1 MFTITPIILSGSNIR
16 MIDCINK
23 EDKLID
29 YAVELGLSGLA
40 ITDHESIGGHIKAL
54 QYYKK
59 IQEQAKKILSNI
71 DNSKEED
78 IFWAEKVNNFKLGLG
93 NEIYLCRDN
102 LNKDNYIKGEDGFF
116 HFILIAKDKIGHK
129 QIRELS
135 SRAWNH
141 TFRQF
146 MERVPTYYSDI
157 EEIIYPNRGHV
168 IATTACL
175 GGQFPKLLKEAIL
188 KNNFTKVNNFMNWCK
203 EMFLDDFYIEI
214 QPGLS
219 EDQVSFNC
227 AAIEYAKQYNF
238 KYIVSTDTHYLKE
251 SDRPIHK
258 SFLNSG
264 DGDREVD
271 EFYAY
276 TYMMSY
282 EEIIEKLTT
291 HIDKELAIEALENTK
306 EIYSKIEF
314 YDLAHKQIIPRV
326 PYNWNNIC
334 KFESA
339 PSQYPYIEK
348 FENSPYEDDRF
359 FICSILTKANQLGI
373 LDEEHWQRI
382 EDECGEIWEVSEKIQ
397 ERLSAYFLTIQKV
410 VDIGWN
416 EGDTL
421 MGPWRG
427 SAGALLTAY
436 LLDIIQRDPLES
448 PAELP
453 YWRCISRGRAELAD
467 FDLDSQASKRE
478 RFIAAIKKFFE
489 SIGGQVVSVCTY
501 GTETSKAALQ
511 TAARGL
517 GYEPEL
523 GTYLSSLVPIDR
535 GFVRSLSQCY
545 YGDEEKDYKP
555 VKQFVTEMTVHK
567 DIWEVAKGIEGLI
580 SRRGIHAA
588 GILITNNEF
597 TEFNATMRSPKGVL
611 TSQWELHDS
620 EYVGNI
626 KFDMLTIDALDRI
639 RTTLELLLEYG
650 YIEWQGSLK
659 ATYLKYIAPQV
670 LDYNTK
676 EMWELVGD
684 NKIISLFQFDT
695 PVGLQCAKQIKPHSL
710 LELAQAN
717 SLMRLMPEGT
727 NLTPVEE
734 FVQYKENPSL
744 LSDEINAL
752 NATEKE
758 KTELYNFLKKYN
770 GVPDS
775 QESIMLLVMHPQ
787 FLGFD
792 VIQANKLRKLIAKKK
807 IKEIE
812 EFKIYF
818 YDVGRKNN
826 CSEDVLK
833 YIWDK
838 QISRQLG
845 YSFSIIHTIAYST
858 VAVQELNLAY
868 HYPSIFWN
876 TACLI
881 VDSAGLTEDEEEEI
895 IIQEST
901 DSKNDSKEEQN
912 EEVEEDDDEEIDI
925 KGEKNKKPKKVVNYG
940 KISSAIGKMKQF
952 GINVVPPDIN
962 RSKYTFVPDV
972 ENNQIVYG
980 IKGITK
986 INDEIAATIIE
997 KRPYNNI
1004 EDFISKVKVT
1014 KLQMINLIKSGAFD
1028 EISNSSREDIMLNYI
1043 KSISGCK
1050 KKLTLQNMQMIINQ
1064 GLIPEEFKN
1073 IEKIYNFNK
1082 FLKKNKLDNYYI
1094 LDDYSQNFYNSNFNS
1109 DLLTF
1114 VDGNCY
1120 ISQKDWDKIYKKEM
1134 NVIRPF
1140 LAEQETLDK
1149 LNNNLIKDLWEKYCS
1164 GPVSKWEM
1172 DSIGFYNTIH
1182 ELDGVNEDEYEIV
1195 NFFSL
1200 PETPI
1205 VQNTFT
1211 TKEGKIIPIFKLSRI
1226 AGTVLEKN
1234 KLKNIVTLLTKD
1246 GVVKVKIYK
1255 SQFVKY
1261 DKQIF
1266 EKDFE
1271 TGKKKVIEKSWF
1283 SRGNKLIISGIRR
1296 ENDFI
1301 PKCYKNS
1308 PYPSAI
1314 GLISN
1319 INYNSGEL
1327 EILYDRN
1334 D

>member
-1 MFTITPIILSGSNIR
+1 

-59 IQEQAKKILSNI
+59 IQEKAKKILSNI

-227 AAIEYAKQYNF
+227 AAIAYAKQYNF

-291 HIDKELAIEALENTK
+291 HINKELAIEALENTK

-334 KFESA
+334 KFEST

-478 RFIAAIKKFFE
+478 RFIAAIKKFFK

-555 VKQFVTEMTVHK
+555 VKQFVTEMTIHK

-620 EYVGNI
+620 EYVG
-626 KFDMLTIDALDRI
+626 
-639 RTTLELLLEYG
+639 
-650 YIEWQGSLK
+650 
-659 ATYLKYIAPQV
+659 
-670 LDYNTK
+670 
-676 EMWELVGD
+676 
-684 NKIISLFQFDT
+684 
-695 PVGLQCAKQIKPHSL
+695 
-710 LELAQAN
+710 
-717 SLMRLMPEGT
+717 
-727 NLTPVEE
+727 
-734 FVQYKENPSL
+734 
-744 LSDEINAL
+744 
-752 NATEKE
+752 
-758 KTELYNFLKKYN
+758 
-770 GVPDS
+770 
-775 QESIMLLVMHPQ
+775 
-787 FLGFD
+787 
-792 VIQANKLRKLIAKKK
+792 
-807 IKEIE
+807 
-812 EFKIYF
+812 
-818 YDVGRKNN
+818 
-826 CSEDVLK
+826 
-833 YIWDK
+833 
-838 QISRQLG
+838 
-845 YSFSIIHTIAYST
+845 
-858 VAVQELNLAY
+858 
-868 HYPSIFWN
+868 
-876 TACLI
+876 
-881 VDSAGLTEDEEEEI
+881 
-895 IIQEST
+895 
-901 DSKNDSKEEQN
+901 
-912 EEVEEDDDEEIDI
+912 
-925 KGEKNKKPKKVVNYG
+925 
-940 KISSAIGKMKQF
+940 
-952 GINVVPPDIN
+952 
-962 RSKYTFVPDV
+962 
-972 ENNQIVYG
+972 
-980 IKGITK
+980 
-986 INDEIAATIIE
+986 
-997 KRPYNNI
+997 KR
-1004 EDFISKVKVT
+1004 
-1014 KLQMINLIKSGAFD
+1014 
-1028 EISNSSREDIMLNYI
+1028 
-1043 KSISGCK
+1043 
-1050 KKLTLQNMQMIINQ
+1050 
-1064 GLIPEEFKN
+1064 
-1073 IEKIYNFNK
+1073 
-1082 FLKKNKLDNYYI
+1082 
-1094 LDDYSQNFYNSNFNS
+1094 
-1109 DLLTF
+1109 
-1114 VDGNCY
+1114 
-1120 ISQKDWDKIYKKEM
+1120 
-1134 NVIRPF
+1134 
-1140 LAEQETLDK
+1140 
-1149 LNNNLIKDLWEKYCS
+1149 
-1164 GPVSKWEM
+1164 
-1172 DSIGFYNTIH
+1172 
-1182 ELDGVNEDEYEIV
+1182 
-1195 NFFSL
+1195 
-1200 PETPI
+1200 
-1205 VQNTFT
+1205 
-1211 TKEGKIIPIFKLSRI
+1211 
-1226 AGTVLEKN
+1226 
-1234 KLKNIVTLLTKD
+1234 
-1246 GVVKVKIYK
+1246 
-1255 SQFVKY
+1255 
-1261 DKQIF
+1261 
-1266 EKDFE
+1266 
-1271 TGKKKVIEKSWF
+1271 
-1283 SRGNKLIISGIRR
+1283 
-1296 ENDFI
+1296 
-1301 PKCYKNS
+1301 
-1308 PYPSAI
+1308 
-1314 GLISN
+1314 
-1319 INYNSGEL
+1319 
-1327 EILYDRN
+1327 
-1334 D
+1334 

>member
-1 MFTITPIILSGSNIR
+1 

-23 EDKLID
+23 EDTLID
-29 YAVELGLSGLA
+29 YAIELGLCGVA
-40 ITDHESIGGHIKAL
+40 ITDHESLGGHIKAL
-54 QYYKK
+54 QHFKK
-59 IQEQAKKILSNI
+59 LQEQAKNIRDNDNNEDKIN
-71 DNSKEED
+71 
-78 IFWAEKVNNFKLGLG
+78 WAKKVADFKLGLG
-93 NEIYLCRDN
+93 NEIYLCRDD
-102 LNKDNYIKGEDGFF
+102 LNKNNYIKGEDGFF
-116 HFILIAKDKIGHK
+116 HFILVAKDKVGHK
-129 QIRELS
+129 QLRELS

-146 MERVPTYYSDI
+146 MERVPTYYRDI
-157 EEIIYPNRGHV
+157 EEVVYPNKGHL

-175 GGQFPKLLKEAIL
+175 GGQFPKLLMDAIE
-188 KNNFTKVNNFMNWCK
+188 KNNFSKVDNFMNWCR
-203 EMFLDDFYIEI
+203 EMFEDDFYIEI

-219 EDQVSFNC
+219 DDQVSFNS
-227 AAIEYAKQYNF
+227 AAIAYANNHGF

-282 EEIIEKLTT
+282 EEIVQKLSN
-291 HIDKELAIEALENTK
+291 HMSKESTIQALENTK

-314 YDLAHKQIIPRV
+314 YDLAHKQVIPRI
-326 PYNWNNIC
+326 PYNWDKIYHF
-334 KFESA
+334 KST
-339 PSQYPYIEK
+339 PKKYPYIQK
-348 FENSPYEDDRF
+348 FIDSKFEDDRF
-359 FICSILTKANQLGI
+359 FISSILTKGNELGI
-373 LDEEHWQRI
+373 MDETHWQRI
-382 EDECGEIWEVSEKIQ
+382 EDECGEIWEVSEKIE

-436 LLDIIQRDPLES
+436 LLDITQRDPLES
-448 PAELP
+448 PIELP

-478 RFIAAIKKFFE
+478 RFIAAIKHFFE

-501 GTETSKAALQ
+501 GTETSKAALL
-511 TAARGL
+511 TATRGL

-523 GTYLSSLVPIDR
+523 GTYLSSLIPIDR
-535 GFVRSLSQCY
+535 GFVRTLSQCY
-545 YGDEEKDYKP
+545 YGDEEKGYKP
-555 VKQFVTEMTVHK
+555 VKQFIAEMNIHK
-567 DIWEVAKGIEGLI
+567 DIWEVAQGIEGLI

-659 ATYLKYIAPQV
+659 ETYLKYIAPQV
-670 LDYNTK
+670 LDYENE
-676 EMWELVGD
+676 EMWKLVGE

-695 PVGLQCAKQIKPHSL
+695 PVGLQCAKQIKPRSL

-727 NLTPVEE
+727 DLTPVEE
-734 FVQYKENPSL
+734 FVRYKENPSL
-744 LSDEINAL
+744 LSEEIDSL
-752 NATEKE
+752 IATEEE
-758 KTELYNFLKKYN
+758 KIELYNFLKQYN

-775 QESIMLLVMHPQ
+775 QESIMLLVMHPK

-807 IKEIE
+807 IREIE
-812 EFKIYF
+812 EFKIYY
-818 YDVGRKNN
+818 YDVGRKNG
-826 CSEDVLK
+826 CSEDILK

-858 VAVQELNLAY
+858 VAIQELNLAY

-881 VDSAGLTEDEEEEI
+881 VDSAGL
-895 IIQEST
+895 
-901 DSKNDSKEEQN
+901 
-912 EEVEEDDDEEIDI
+912 VEDDDEEAPTAVESIGLKDSS
-925 KGEKNKKPKKVVNYG
+925 KDELDNATDDEESEEDGDDDEEVKEEKTKKPKKVVNYG

-986 INDEIAATIIE
+986 INDELAALIIE
-997 KRPYNNI
+997 KRPYDSI
-1004 EDFISKVKVT
+1004 ESFMSKVKVT

-1028 EISNSSREDIMLNYI
+1028 AISGYSRENIMSDYI

-1064 GLIPEEFKN
+1064 GLIPDELKFL
-1073 IEKIYNFNK
+1073 EKVYNFNK
-1082 FLKKNKLDNYYI
+1082 FLKKNKFEAYYI
-1094 LDDYSQNFYNSNFNS
+1094 LDDYSQEYFNSNFNA

-1114 VDGNCY
+1114 VDGNCCVL
-1120 ISQKDWDKIYKKEM
+1120 QKDWDKIYKKQM
-1134 NVIRPF
+1134 DGIRPF
-1140 LAEQETLDK
+1140 LAKPETLEQ
-1149 LNNNLIKDLWEKYCS
+1149 LNYNLVKDLWEKYCS

-1172 DSIGFYNTIH
+1172 DSIGFYNSSH
-1182 ELDGVNEDEYEIV
+1182 ELDGIRDYDYDIV
-1195 NFFSL
+1195 NFFNL
-1200 PETPI
+1200 PEEPI
-1205 VQNTFT
+1205 PSSSFT
-1211 TKEGKIIPIFKLSRI
+1211 TKEGKVIPIFKLDRI

-1234 KLKNIVTLLTKD
+1234 KLKNIITLLTRD

-1255 SQFVKY
+1255 PQFVKY
-1261 DKQIF
+1261 DRQIF
-1266 EKDFE
+1266 ERDPE

-1283 SRGNKLIISGIRR
+1283 TRGNKLIISGIRR
-1296 ENDFI
+1296 EDSFI
-1301 PKCYKNS
+1301 PKCYRNS
-1308 PYPSAI
+1308 PYPNPI
-1314 GLISN
+1314 GMIED
-1319 INYNSGEL
+1319 INYDDGTLS
-1327 EILYDRN
+1327 IIYDRKGE
-1334 D
+1334 

>member
-1 MFTITPIILSGSNIR
+1 

-23 EDKLID
+23 EDALID
-29 YAVELGLSGLA
+29 YAIELGLCGLA
-40 ITDHESIGGHIKAL
+40 ITDHESLGGHIKAL

-59 IQEQAKKILSNI
+59 LQEKAK
-71 DNSKEED
+71 ED
-78 IFWAEKVNNFKLGLG
+78 INKDDQKKKEWANKVLNFKLALG
-93 NEIYLCRDN
+93 NEIYLCRDD
-102 LNKDNYIKGEDGFF
+102 LNKNNYIKGEDGFF
-116 HFILIAKDKIGHK
+116 HFILVAKDKIGHK
-129 QIRELS
+129 QLRELS

-146 MERVPTYYSDI
+146 MERVPTYYRDI
-157 EEIIYPNRGHV
+157 EEIVCSNKGHL

-175 GGQFPKLLKEAIL
+175 GGQFPKLLMEAIE
-188 KNNFTKVNNFMNWCK
+188 KNNFSKVDNFMNWCR
-203 EMFLDDFYIEI
+203 EIFEDDFYIEI

-219 EDQVSFNC
+219 DDQVSFNS
-227 AAIEYAKQYNF
+227 AAITYANQRGF
-238 KYIVSTDTHYLKE
+238 KYVVSTDTHYLKE
-251 SDRPIHK
+251 TDRPVHK

-271 EFYAY
+271 DFYAY
-276 TYMMSY
+276 TYMMDY
-282 EEIIEKLTT
+282 DEIIQKLTT
-291 HIDKELAIEALENTK
+291 HMSKEMAIEALENTK

-314 YDLAHKQIIPRV
+314 YDLAHKQVIPRV
-326 PYNWNNIC
+326 PYHWDNIC
-334 KFESA
+334 RFESA

-373 LDEEHWQRI
+373 LDEIHWQRI
-382 EDECGEIWEVSEKIQ
+382 EDECGEIWEVSEKIE

-436 LLDIIQRDPLES
+436 LLDITQRDPLES
-448 PAELP
+448 PIELP

-478 RFIAAIKKFFE
+478 RFIAAIKTFFE
-489 SIGGQVVSVCTY
+489 SIGGQVISVCTY
-501 GTETSKAALQ
+501 GTETSKAALL

-523 GTYLSSLVPIDR
+523 GTYLSSLIPIDR
-535 GFVRSLSQCY
+535 GFVRTLSQCY
-545 YGDEEKDYKP
+545 YGDEEKGYKP
-555 VKQFVTEMTVHK
+555 IKQFITEMNIHK
-567 DIWEVAKGIEGLI
+567 DIWEVARGIEGLI

-588 GILITNNEF
+588 GILITNNKF

-650 YIEWQGSLK
+650 YIEWQGTLK
-659 ATYLKYIAPQV
+659 KTYLKYIAPQV
-670 LDYNTK
+670 LDYDNEK
-676 EMWELVGD
+676 MWELVGE

-695 PVGLQCAKQIKPHSL
+695 PVGLQCAKQIKPRSL

-727 NLTPVEE
+727 DLTPVEE
-734 FVQYKENPSL
+734 FVRYKENPNL
-744 LSDEINAL
+744 LSDEIDSL
-752 NATEKE
+752 IATEGE
-758 KTELYNFLKKYN
+758 KKELYNFLKQYN

-775 QESIMLLVMHPQ
+775 QESIMLLVMHPK

-807 IKEIE
+807 IREIE
-812 EFKIYF
+812 EFKVYY
-818 YDVGRKNN
+818 YDVGRKNG
-826 CSEDVLK
+826 CSEDVLR

-858 VAVQELNLAY
+858 VAIQELNLAY

-881 VDSAGLTEDEEEEI
+881 VDSAGLVEDEDEESPSVVESIGLKNNPKDEQTEET
-895 IIQEST
+895 ET
-901 DSKNDSKEEQN
+901 DD
-912 EEVEEDDDEEIDI
+912 EEDEDDEEI
-925 KGEKNKKPKKVVNYG
+925 KEEKTKKPKKVVNYG

-952 GINVVPPDIN
+952 GINIVPPDIN

-986 INDEIAATIIE
+986 INDELAALIIE
-997 KRPYNNI
+997 KRPYDGI
-1004 EDFISKVKVT
+1004 EDFMSKVKVT

-1028 EISNSSREDIMLNYI
+1028 AISNYPREDIMFDYI
-1043 KSISGCK
+1043 KTISGCK
-1050 KKLTLQNMQMIINQ
+1050 KKLTLQNIQMIINQ
-1064 GLIPEEFKN
+1064 GLIPEELKPL
-1073 IEKIYNFNK
+1073 EKVYNFNK
-1082 FLKKNKLDNYYI
+1082 FLKKNKFEDYYI
-1094 LDDYSQNFYNSNFNS
+1094 LDDYSQEYFNSNFNA

-1114 VDGNCY
+1114 VDGNCC
-1120 ISQKDWDKIYKKEM
+1120 IKQKEWDKIYKKQM
-1134 NVIRPF
+1134 DGIRPF
-1140 LAEQETLDK
+1140 LAKPETLQQ
-1149 LNNNLIKDLWEKYCS
+1149 LNHNLIGDLWDKYCS

-1172 DSIGFYNTIH
+1172 DSIGFYNSNH
-1182 ELDGVNEDEYEIV
+1182 ELDGIRDEDYDIV

-1200 PETPI
+1200 PEEPI
-1205 VQNTFT
+1205 PASTFT
-1211 TKEGKIIPIFKLSRI
+1211 TKEGKTIPLFKLERI

-1234 KLKNIVTLLTKD
+1234 KLKNIITLLTKD

-1255 SQFVKY
+1255 PQFVKY
-1261 DKQIF
+1261 DRQIF
-1266 EKDFE
+1266 ERDLE

-1283 SRGNKLIISGIRR
+1283 TRGNKLIISGIRR
-1296 ENDFI
+1296 EDSFS
-1301 PKCYKNS
+1301 PKCYRNS
-1308 PYPSAI
+1308 PYPNAI
-1314 GLISN
+1314 GMIED
-1319 INYNSGEL
+1319 INYNDGSL
-1327 EILYDRN
+1327 SIIYDRKGE
-1334 D
+1334 